1 MMEYKGHRYFVPI
14 QVRFKDID
22 RLGHV
27 NNANHHVFIETAR
40 VKFFTDTFGK
50 ENDFNKHG
58 VILAH
63 TEIDYFKPIFLHDD
77 IYVSLKVT
85 RLGNKSFDL
94 EHFIIQKEANGDLIP
109 KAHVKGVLVCIDY
122 TINQTITIP
131 NHWRKIMLEL
141 KD

>member
-1 MMEYKGHRYFVPI
+1 MEFNGHSYFVPI
-14 QVRFKDID
+14 QIRFKDID

-40 VKFFTDTFGK
+40 VQYFTETFGR

-63 TEIDYFKPIFLHDD
+63 TEIDYFKPIFLHDEVF
-77 IYVSLKVT
+77 VSLKVT

-94 EHFIIQKEANGDLIP
+94 EHYIVKRDKADVLHRL
-109 KAHVKGVLVCIDY
+109 AHVRGVLVCIDY
-122 TINQTITIP
+122 TTNQTIRIP
-131 NHWRKIMLEL
+131 DHWRNKMLE
-141 KD
+141 

>member
-1 MMEYKGHRYFVPI
+1 MEFNGHSYFVPI
-14 QVRFKDID
+14 QIRFKDID

-40 VKFFTDTFGK
+40 VQFFTETFGR

-63 TEIDYFKPIFLHDD
+63 TEIDYFKPIFLHDEVF
-77 IYVSLKVT
+77 VSLKVT

-94 EHFIIQKEANGDLIP
+94 EHYIVKRDKEGALHQL
-109 KAHVKGVLVCIDY
+109 AHVRGVLVCIDY
-122 TINQTITIP
+122 TINQTIRIP
-131 NHWRKIMLEL
+131 DHWRNRMVEAV
-141 KD
+141 

>member
-1 MMEYKGHRYFVPI
+1 MAEYNGHTYFVPI

-40 VKFFTDTFGK
+40 VQFFTEKFGK
-50 ENDFNKHG
+50 ENDFSKHG

-63 TEIDYFKPIFLHDD
+63 TEIDYIKPIFLFDKVFVT
-77 IYVSLKVT
+77 IKVT

-94 EHFIIQKEANGDLIP
+94 EHYILKQDDKNEYHAL
-109 KAHVKGVLVCIDY
+109 ACVKGVLVCIDY
-122 TINQTITIP
+122 TVNKTISIP
-131 NHWRKIMLEL
+131 DHWRTIFEASII
-141 KD
+141 

>member
-1 MMEYKGHRYFVPI
+1 MMEYDGHTYFVPI

-40 VKFFTDTFGK
+40 VQYFTEMFGK

-58 VILAH
+58 IILAH
-63 TEIDYFKPIFLHDD
+63 TEIDYFKPIFLHDV
-77 IYVSLKVT
+77 IFVSLKMT

-94 EHFIIQKEANGDLIP
+94 EHHILKQEADGAWIP
-109 KAHVKGVLVCIDY
+109 KARVKGVLVCIDY
-122 TINQTITIP
+122 TSNETIRVP
-131 NHWRKIMLEL
+131 DHWRVKMLEQ
-141 KD
+141 